1 MGKILFDPGFIVV
14 IHHLSGNPAN
24 AMTMNSLPAQAEP
37 EPLTAISEQ
46 PVFHPCPPDP
56 SCPYCN
62 GSIAPAQALDWSFL
76 DGVYCISLKSREDRA
91 IAVAAQFHKVGLCR
105 QLQFYR
111 PLRYPGRGYIGSWES
126 HRAVAEHARQQGNQ
140 TTLIFEDDV
149 QFVRRMTPRSVRA
162 IGRAIERLPPDWM
175 IFFLGHW
182 PLWAYFV
189 RPNVLRT
196 SSGCAH
202 AYIVSPRLLRWL
214 HEHPWGT
221 PGIEKR
227 RLIGKALDSA
237 YAKLPATYA
246 LFPMIATQSV
256 SRSDNFAV
264 SRKKNTKLKHLVT
277 HSRYRE
283 WLLSKLMRPGEALV
297 VLLSPL
303 FLIAQMSLQGFARF
317 RRRIARPG
325 SDASGNTR

>member
-1 MGKILFDPGFIVV
+1 M
-14 IHHLSGNPAN
+14 
-24 AMTMNSLPAQAEP
+24 
-37 EPLTAISEQ
+37 
-46 PVFHPCPPDP
+46 
-56 SCPYCN
+56 
-62 GSIAPAQALDWSFL
+62 
-76 DGVYCISLKSREDRA
+76 
-91 IAVAAQFHKVGLCR
+91 
-105 QLQFYR
+105 
-111 PLRYPGRGYIGSWES
+111 
-126 HRAVAEHARQQGNQ
+126 AEHARAQGCE

-162 IGRAIERLPPDWM
+162 IGRAIEQLPPDWM

-237 YAKLPATYA
+237 YARLPATYA

-283 WLLSKLMRPGEALV
+283 WFLSKLMRPGEAIV

-303 FLIAQMSLQGFARF
+303 FFIVQMSLQGFTRL

-325 SDASGNTR
+325 SDASGNTS

>member
-1 MGKILFDPGFIVV
+1 MPQDAACVR
-14 IHHLSGNPAN
+14 
-24 AMTMNSLPAQAEP
+24 LPTGGVNT
-37 EPLTAISEQ
+37 LTAQGITEPVASPADA
-46 PVFHPCPPDP
+46 PVFHACPPDP

-76 DGVYCISLKSREDRA
+76 DGVYCISLKSREDR
-91 IAVAAQFHKVGLCR
+91 VATVSAQFHKVGLCR
-105 QLQFYR
+105 QVLFYR

-126 HRAVAEHARQQGNQ
+126 HRAVAEHARARGYD

-149 QFVRRMTPRSVRA
+149 QFVRRLTPRSVRA
-162 IGRAIERLPPDWM
+162 IGRAIKRLPPDWM

-202 AYIVSPRLLRWL
+202 AYVVSPRLLDWL

-221 PGIEKR
+221 PGIVKR
-227 RLIGKALDSA
+227 RFIGKALDSA
-237 YAKLPATYA
+237 YAMLPATYA
-246 LFPMIATQSV
+246 LFPMIATQSI
-256 SRSDNFAV
+256 SKSDNFV
-264 SRKKNTKLKHLVT
+264 LSHKKNTRLKHIIT
-277 HSRYRE
+277 HSKYRE
-283 WLLSKLMRPGEALV
+283 MLLSRLMRPVEAIV

-303 FLIAQMSLQGFARF
+303 SLIAQIALRLRDWAGQ
-317 RRRIARPG
+317 RIAAAMNG
-325 SDASGNTR
+325 QG

>member
-1 MGKILFDPGFIVV
+1 
-14 IHHLSGNPAN
+14 
-24 AMTMNSLPAQAEP
+24 MTMNSLPAQAEP
-37 EPLTAISEQ
+37 EPETAISDEPQ
-46 PVFHPCPPDP
+46 FHPCPPDP

-105 QLQFYR
+105 QLLFYR

-202 AYIVSPRLLRWL
+202 AYIVSPRLLEWL

-237 YAKLPATYA
+237 YARLPATYA

-283 WLLSKLMRPGEALV
+283 WLLSKLMRPGEAV
-297 VLLSPL
+297 AVLLSPL
-303 FLIAQMSLQGFARF
+303 FFIAQMSLQGFASL

-325 SDASGNTR
+325 SDASGNTS

>member
-1 MGKILFDPGFIVV
+1 
-14 IHHLSGNPAN
+14 
-24 AMTMNSLPAQAEP
+24 MNRLKAEVKPECVTQARE
-37 EPLTAISEQ
+37 E
-46 PVFHPCPPDP
+46 PVFHACPTDP

-62 GSIAPAQALDWSFL
+62 GTIGDAEALDWSFL
-76 DGVYCISLKSREDRA
+76 DGVYCISLQSREDRV
-91 IAVAAQFHKVGLCR
+91 INVAAQFHKVGLCR
-105 QLQFYR
+105 QVLFYR
-111 PLRYPGRGYIGSWES
+111 PLRHPGRGYIGSWES
-126 HRAVAEHARQQGNQ
+126 HRAVAGHARERGYQ

-149 QFVRRMTPRSVRA
+149 QFVRRLSPRSVRA

-221 PGIEKR
+221 PGIAKR

-237 YAKLPATYA
+237 YAMLPATYA
-246 LFPMIATQSV
+246 LFPMIATQSI
-256 SRSDNFAV
+256 SRSDNFTV
-264 SRKKNTKLKHLVT
+264 SHKKNTKLKHIVT

-283 WLLSKLMRPGEALV
+283 WFLSELMRPGEAIV

-303 FLIAQMSLQGFARF
+303 SFIVQMVSGGIARL
-317 RRRIARPG
+317 RRRVTRTKRP
-325 SDASGNTR
+325 ATGNQH

>member
-1 MGKILFDPGFIVV
+1 
-14 IHHLSGNPAN
+14 
-24 AMTMNSLPAQAEP
+24 MTMNSLPAQAEP
-37 EPLTAISEQ
+37 EPVTAISDE

-105 QLQFYR
+105 QLLFYR

-202 AYIVSPRLLRWL
+202 AYIVSPRLLGWL

-237 YAKLPATYA
+237 YARLPATYA

-283 WLLSKLMRPGEALV
+283 WLLSKLMRPGEAV
-297 VLLSPL
+297 AVLLSPL
-303 FLIAQMSLQGFARF
+303 FFIAQMSLQGFASL

-325 SDASGNTR
+325 SDASGNTS

>member
-1 MGKILFDPGFIVV
+1 MMNRLTAHAEPDPGTPV
-14 IHHLSGNPAN
+14 H
-24 AMTMNSLPAQAEP
+24 E
-37 EPLTAISEQ
+37 E
-46 PVFHPCPPDP
+46 PVFHSCPPDP

-62 GSIAPAQALDWSFL
+62 GTIAAAQALDWSFL
-76 DGVYCISLKSREDRA
+76 DGVYCISLRSREDRA
-91 IAVAAQFHKVGLCR
+91 ITVAAQFHAVGLCR
-105 QLQFYR
+105 QVQFYR

-126 HRAVAEHARQQGNQ
+126 HRAVAGHARERGCQ
-140 TTLIFEDDV
+140 TTLILEDDV
-149 QFVRRMTPRSVRA
+149 QFVRRLSPRSVRA
-162 IGRAIERLPPDWM
+162 IGRAIERLPPYWM

-202 AYIVSPRLLRWL
+202 AYIASPRLLRWL
-214 HEHPWGT
+214 HAHPWGT
-221 PGIEKR
+221 PGIAKR

-246 LFPMIATQSV
+246 LFPMIATQSI

-264 SRKKNTKLKHLVT
+264 SRKKNTKLKHIVT
-277 HSRYRE
+277 HSRHRE
-283 WLLSKLMRPGEALV
+283 WLLSKLMRPGEAIV

-303 FLIAQMSLQGFARF
+303 FFIAQTTLRGIARL
-317 RRRIARPG
+317 RRRITRLKRHATG
-325 SDASGNTR
+325 SPH

>member
-1 MGKILFDPGFIVV
+1 M
-14 IHHLSGNPAN
+14 
-24 AMTMNSLPAQAEP
+24 
-37 EPLTAISEQ
+37 
-46 PVFHPCPPDP
+46 
-56 SCPYCN
+56 
-62 GSIAPAQALDWSFL
+62 
-76 DGVYCISLKSREDRA
+76 
-91 IAVAAQFHKVGLCR
+91 GLCR
-105 QLQFYR
+105 QLLFYR
-111 PLRYPGRGYIGSWES
+111 PLRFPGRGYIGSWES
-126 HRAVAEHARQQGNQ
+126 HRAVAEHAREQGCE

-149 QFVRRMTPRSVRA
+149 QFVRRLSPRSVRA

-237 YAKLPATYA
+237 YARLPATYA
-246 LFPMIATQSV
+246 LFPMIATQSAAGATTSPSATRKTPSSSTSSRTRGTGNGC
-256 SRSDNFAV
+256 SRSRCARSKRSWCCSRRCSSSRRWHAV
-264 SRKKNTKLKHLVT
+264 
-277 HSRYRE
+277 
-283 WLLSKLMRPGEALV
+283 P
-297 VLLSPL
+297 
-303 FLIAQMSLQGFARF
+303 
-317 RRRIARPG
+317 
-325 SDASGNTR
+325 

>member
-1 MGKILFDPGFIVV
+1 
-14 IHHLSGNPAN
+14 
-24 AMTMNSLPAQAEP
+24 MNSLQAQEEP
-37 EPLTAISEQ
+37 EPVAAVCAEPL
-46 PVFHPCPPDP
+46 FHPCPPDP

-62 GSIAPAQALDWSFL
+62 GSIDPAQALDWSFL

-91 IAVAAQFHKVGLCR
+91 MAVAAQFHTMGLCR
-105 QLQFYR
+105 QMLFHR

-126 HRAVAEHARQQGNQ
+126 HRAVAEHARQRGCN
-140 TTLIFEDDV
+140 TALIFEDDV
-149 QFVRRMTPRSVRA
+149 QFVRRLSPRSVRA
-162 IGRAIERLPPDWM
+162 IGRAIEQLPPDWM

-264 SRKKNTKLKHLVT
+264 SRKKNTKLKHIVT

-283 WLLSKLMRPGEALV
+283 WFLSKSMRPGEAVV

-303 FLIAQMSLQGFARF
+303 FFIVQMILQGITRL
-317 RRRIARPG
+317 RRRITRLTHDVTG
-325 SDASGNTR
+325 STH

>member
-1 MGKILFDPGFIVV
+1 
-14 IHHLSGNPAN
+14 
-24 AMTMNSLPAQAEP
+24 MTMNSLQAQVEP
-37 EPLTAISEQ
+37 VVAISDG

-91 IAVAAQFHKVGLCR
+91 LTVAAQFHKVGLCR
-105 QLQFYR
+105 QLLFYR

-126 HRAVAEHARQQGNQ
+126 HRAVAEHARERGCE

-149 QFVRRMTPRSVRA
+149 QFVRRLSPRSVRA

-202 AYIVSPRLLRWL
+202 ACIVSPRLLRWL

-237 YAKLPATYA
+237 YAMLPGTYA
-246 LFPMIATQSV
+246 LFPMIATQSI

-264 SRKKNTKLKHLVT
+264 SHKKNTRLKHLVT
-277 HSRYRE
+277 HSRHRE
-283 WLLSKLMRPGEALV
+283 WLLSNLMRPFEVIV

-303 FLIAQMSLQGFARF
+303 CFIAQMSKRF
-317 RRRIARPG
+317 RDRAGRRITG
-325 SDASGNTR
+325 LMNGQG

>member
-1 MGKILFDPGFIVV
+1 
-14 IHHLSGNPAN
+14 
-24 AMTMNSLPAQAEP
+24 MTMNSLPAQAEP
-37 EPLTAISEQ
+37 EPVTVISDE

-105 QLQFYR
+105 QLLFYR

-202 AYIVSPRLLRWL
+202 AYIVSPRLLEWL

-237 YAKLPATYA
+237 YARLPATYA

-283 WLLSKLMRPGEALV
+283 WLLSKLMRPGEAV
-297 VLLSPL
+297 AVLLSPL
-303 FLIAQMSLQGFARF
+303 FFIAQMSLQGFASL

-325 SDASGNTR
+325 SDASGNTS

>member
-1 MGKILFDPGFIVV
+1 M
-14 IHHLSGNPAN
+14 
-24 AMTMNSLPAQAEP
+24 MNRPNVQVEP
-37 EPLTAISEQ
+37 EPVAAIPEE

-56 SCPYCN
+56 SCAYCN
-62 GSIAPAQALDWSFL
+62 GRISAAEALDWSFL

-91 IAVAAQFHKVGLCR
+91 TTVAAEFHKVGLCR
-105 QLQFYR
+105 QVLFYR
-111 PLRYPGRGYIGSWES
+111 PLRYPGRGYVGSWES
-126 HRAVAEHARQQGNQ
+126 HRAVAGHARARGCK
-140 TTLIFEDDV
+140 TTLILEDDV
-149 QFVRRMTPRSVRA
+149 QFVRRLSPRSVRT
-162 IGRAIERLPPDWM
+162 IGRAIGRLPADWM

-202 AYIVSPRLLRWL
+202 AYIASPRLLCWL

-237 YAKLPATYA
+237 YARLPATYA

-264 SRKKNTKLKHLVT
+264 IRKKNTKLKHLVT

-283 WLLSKLMRPGEALV
+283 WLLSKFMRPGEAVV

-303 FLIAQMSLQGFARF
+303 FFIAQMTLQGIDRI
-317 RRRIARPG
+317 RRRITRL
-325 SDASGNTR
+325 SREASGNPH

>member
-1 MGKILFDPGFIVV
+1 
-14 IHHLSGNPAN
+14 
-24 AMTMNSLPAQAEP
+24 MNSLQAQAEP
-37 EPLTAISEQ
+37 EPEPVTAVTEE
-46 PVFHPCPPDP
+46 PVFHPCLPDP

-62 GSIAPAQALDWSFL
+62 GSIGPAQALDWSFL

-126 HRAVAEHARQQGNQ
+126 HRAVAEHARQQRCN

-149 QFVRRMTPRSVRA
+149 QFVRRLSPRSVRA

-237 YAKLPATYA
+237 YAKLPGTYA

-264 SRKKNTKLKHLVT
+264 SRKKNTRLKHLVT
-277 HSRYRE
+277 HSRHRE
-283 WLLSKLMRPGEALV
+283 WLLSKLMRPGEVVV

-303 FLIAQMSLQGFARF
+303 FFIAQMGLQGITRL

-325 SDASGNTR
+325 SDPSGSPR

>member
-1 MGKILFDPGFIVV
+1 MNTLQA
-14 IHHLSGNPAN
+14 HL
-24 AMTMNSLPAQAEP
+24 EP
-37 EPLTAISEQ
+37 ELVATVTEEPI
-46 PVFHPCPPDP
+46 FHACPPDP

-62 GSIAPAQALDWSFL
+62 GRIDPAEALDWSFL

-91 IAVAAQFHKVGLCR
+91 VNVAAQFHAVGLCR
-105 QLQFYR
+105 QVLFYR
-111 PLRYPGRGYIGSWES
+111 PLRFPGRGYIGSWES
-126 HRAVAEHARQQGNQ
+126 HRAVAGHARERGCE

-149 QFVRRMTPRSVRA
+149 QFVRRLSPRSVRA
-162 IGRAIERLPPDWM
+162 IGRALERLPPDWM

-189 RPNVLRT
+189 RTNVVRT
-196 SSGCAH
+196 SSACAH
-202 AYIVSPRLLRWL
+202 AYIVSPRLLKWL

-221 PGIEKR
+221 PGVEKR

-237 YAKLPATYA
+237 YAMLPGTYA

-283 WLLSKLMRPGEALV
+283 WLLSKLMRPFEAVV

-303 FLIAQMSLQGFARF
+303 CFIAQMAKRFLDRADQWITGFINGQG
-317 RRRIARPG
+317 
-325 SDASGNTR
+325 

>member
-1 MGKILFDPGFIVV
+1 
-14 IHHLSGNPAN
+14 
-24 AMTMNSLPAQAEP
+24 MTMNSLPAQAEP
-37 EPLTAISEQ
+37 EPVTAMSDEPQ
-46 PVFHPCPPDP
+46 FHPCPPDP

-105 QLQFYR
+105 QLLFYR

-189 RPNVLRT
+189 RANVLRT

-202 AYIVSPRLLRWL
+202 AYIVSPRLLEWL

-237 YAKLPATYA
+237 YARLPATYA

-283 WLLSKLMRPGEALV
+283 WLLSKLMRPGEAV
-297 VLLSPL
+297 AVLLSPL
-303 FLIAQMSLQGFARF
+303 FFIAQMSLQGFASL

-325 SDASGNTR
+325 SDASGNTN

>member
-1 MGKILFDPGFIVV
+1 M
-14 IHHLSGNPAN
+14 
-24 AMTMNSLPAQAEP
+24 MMNSLKAQVKPDPVMPVYDE
-37 EPLTAISEQ
+37 
-46 PVFHPCPPDP
+46 PVFYPCPPDP

-62 GSIAPAQALDWSFL
+62 GTIGAAEALDWSFL
-76 DGVYCISLKSREDRA
+76 DGVYCISLKGREDRA
-91 IAVAAQFHKVGLCR
+91 IAVAAQFHTVGLCR
-105 QLQFYR
+105 QVLFYR
-111 PLRYPGRGYIGSWES
+111 PLRHPGRGYIGSWES
-126 HRAVAEHARQQGNQ
+126 HRAVAGHAGARGYQ

-149 QFVRRMTPRSVRA
+149 QFVRRLSPRSVRA

-202 AYIVSPRLLRWL
+202 AYIVSSRLLRWL
-214 HEHPWGT
+214 HEHPWGA

-237 YAKLPATYA
+237 YAMLPATYA
-246 LFPMIATQSV
+246 LFPMIATQSI

-277 HSRYRE
+277 HSRHRE
-283 WLLSKLMRPGEALV
+283 WFLSKLMRPGEAVV

-303 FLIAQMSLQGFARF
+303 FFIAQMTLRGFARL
-317 RRRIARPG
+317 RRITR
-325 SDASGNTR
+325 SKRHASGNPH

>member
-1 MGKILFDPGFIVV
+1 
-14 IHHLSGNPAN
+14 
-24 AMTMNSLPAQAEP
+24 MNSLPAQAEP
-37 EPLTAISEQ
+37 EPETAIFDE
-46 PVFHPCPPDP
+46 PVFHTCPPDP

-162 IGRAIERLPPDWM
+162 IGRTIERLPPDWM

>member
-1 MGKILFDPGFIVV
+1 
-14 IHHLSGNPAN
+14 
-24 AMTMNSLPAQAEP
+24 MNSLQAHVEP
-37 EPLTAISEQ
+37 EPVTTVSGEA
-46 PVFHPCPPDP
+46 VFHPCPPDA

-62 GSIAPAQALDWSFL
+62 GSIDPAQALDWSFL

-91 IAVAAQFHKVGLCR
+91 TAVAAQFHKTGLCR
-105 QLQFYR
+105 QLLFYR
-111 PLRYPGRGYIGSWES
+111 PLRYPGRGYIGSWGS
-126 HRAVAEHARQQGNQ
+126 HRAVAEHARARGCG

-149 QFVRRMTPRSVRA
+149 QFVRRLSPHSVRA

-189 RPNVLRT
+189 RPDVLRT

-202 AYIVSPRLLRWL
+202 AYIASPRLLRWL

-221 PGIEKR
+221 PGIRKR

-237 YAKLPATYA
+237 YARLPGTYA

-277 HSRYRE
+277 HSRHRE
-283 WLLSKLMRPGEALV
+283 WLLSKLMRPGEAFV

-303 FLIAQMSLQGFARF
+303 FFVVQMSLRGF
-317 RRRIARPG
+317 RRLRCGITRPVN
-325 SDASGNTR
+325 DASGEPR

>member
-1 MGKILFDPGFIVV
+1 
-14 IHHLSGNPAN
+14 
-24 AMTMNSLPAQAEP
+24 MTMNSLPAQAEP
-37 EPLTAISEQ
+37 EPVTAMSDEPQ
-46 PVFHPCPPDP
+46 FHPCPPDP

-105 QLQFYR
+105 QLLFYR

-202 AYIVSPRLLRWL
+202 AYIVSPRLLEWL

-237 YAKLPATYA
+237 YARLPATYA

-283 WLLSKLMRPGEALV
+283 WLLSKLMRPGEAV
-297 VLLSPL
+297 AVLLSPL
-303 FLIAQMSLQGFARF
+303 FFIAQMSLQGFASL

-325 SDASGNTR
+325 SDASGNTS

>member
-1 MGKILFDPGFIVV
+1 
-14 IHHLSGNPAN
+14 
-24 AMTMNSLPAQAEP
+24 MTMNSLQAQVEP
-37 EPLTAISEQ
+37 VVAISDG
-46 PVFHPCPPDP
+46 PVFHTCPPDP

-76 DGVYCISLKSREDRA
+76 NGVYCISLKSREDRA
-91 IAVAAQFHKVGLCR
+91 LTVAAQFHKVGLCR
-105 QLQFYR
+105 QLLFYR

-126 HRAVAEHARQQGNQ
+126 HRAVAEHARERGCE

-221 PGIEKR
+221 PGIKKR

-237 YAKLPATYA
+237 YAMLPGTYA

-264 SRKKNTKLKHLVT
+264 SHKKNTKLKHLVT

-283 WLLSKLMRPGEALV
+283 WFLSIFMRPGEALV
-297 VLLSPL
+297 VMLSPL
-303 FLIAQMSLQGFARF
+303 FFIAQMSLQGFARL

>member
-1 MGKILFDPGFIVV
+1 MSENIAFARVSTDGINCLTTQD
-14 IHHLSGNPAN
+14 N
-24 AMTMNSLPAQAEP
+24 AEP
-37 EPLTAISEQ
+37 VTTVPEE

-62 GSIAPAQALDWSFL
+62 GSIDPAQALDWSFL

-91 IAVAAQFHKVGLCR
+91 LTVAAQFHKVGLCR
-105 QLQFYR
+105 QLLFYR
-111 PLRYPGRGYIGSWES
+111 PLRFPGRGYIGSWGS
-126 HRAVAEHARQQGNQ
+126 HRAVAEHARAQGCE

-149 QFVRRMTPRSVRA
+149 QFVRRLSPRSVRA
-162 IGRAIERLPPDWM
+162 IGRAIKGLPPDWM

-196 SSGCAH
+196 SSACAH

-214 HEHPWGT
+214 HEHPWGA

-237 YAKLPATYA
+237 YAMLPGTYA

-264 SRKKNTKLKHLVT
+264 SRKKNSKLKHLVT
-277 HSRYRE
+277 HSRHRE
-283 WLLSKLMRPGEALV
+283 WFLSKLMRPFEALV

-303 FLIAQMSLQGFARF
+303 FFIAQMSKRF
-317 RRRIARPG
+317 RNWVGQQITGLMHGKA
-325 SDASGNTR
+325 

>member
-1 MGKILFDPGFIVV
+1 M
-14 IHHLSGNPAN
+14 
-24 AMTMNSLPAQAEP
+24 MMNRITAHMEP
-37 EPLTAISEQ
+37 EPGTPAHDE

-56 SCPYCN
+56 TCPYCN
-62 GSIAPAQALDWSFL
+62 GSIAAGEALDWSFL
-76 DGVYCISLKSREDRA
+76 DGVYCISLRSREDRA
-91 IAVAAQFHKVGLCR
+91 VNVAAQFHKVGLCR
-105 QLQFYR
+105 QVQYYR
-111 PLRYPGRGYIGSWES
+111 PLRFPGRGYIGSWES
-126 HRAVAEHARQQGNQ
+126 HRAVAEHARERGCQ
-140 TTLIFEDDV
+140 TTLILEDDV
-149 QFVRRMTPRSVRA
+149 QFVRRLTPRSVRA
-162 IGRAIERLPPDWM
+162 IGRAIEGLPPDWM

-202 AYIVSPRLLRWL
+202 AYIVSPRLLCWL

-237 YAKLPATYA
+237 YARLPATYA
-246 LFPMIATQSV
+246 LFPMIATQSI

-264 SRKKNTKLKHLVT
+264 SRKKNTRLKHLVT
-277 HSRYRE
+277 HSRHRE
-283 WLLSKLMRPGEALV
+283 WLLSKLMRPGETVV

-303 FLIAQMSLQGFARF
+303 FFIAQMGLQGIARLRRHVARF
-317 RRRIARPG
+317 RHDAAG
-325 SDASGNTR
+325 SPR

>member
-1 MGKILFDPGFIVV
+1 
-14 IHHLSGNPAN
+14 
-24 AMTMNSLPAQAEP
+24 MTMNSLPAQAEP
-37 EPLTAISEQ
+37 VTAISDE
-46 PVFHPCPPDP
+46 PIFHPCPPDP

-62 GSIAPAQALDWSFL
+62 DSIAPAQALDWSFL

-237 YAKLPATYA
+237 YARLPATYA

-264 SRKKNTKLKHLVT
+264 SCKKNTKLKHLVT

-283 WLLSKLMRPGEALV
+283 WFLSKLMRPGEALV

-303 FLIAQMSLQGFARF
+303 FFITLMSLQGFASL
-317 RRRIARPG
+317 RRRIERPG
-325 SDASGNTR
+325 SDASGNTS

>member
-1 MGKILFDPGFIVV
+1 M
-14 IHHLSGNPAN
+14 
-24 AMTMNSLPAQAEP
+24 MMNSLQAHVEP
-37 EPLTAISEQ
+37 EPVAAVSDE

-62 GSIAPAQALDWSFL
+62 GRIDPAQALDWSFL

-91 IAVAAQFHKVGLCR
+91 MAVAAQFHTVGLCR
-105 QLQFYR
+105 QLLFYR

-126 HRAVAEHARQQGNQ
+126 HRAVAEHARTRGCN

-149 QFVRRMTPRSVRA
+149 QFVRRLSTRSVRA

-277 HSRYRE
+277 HSRHRE
-283 WLLSKLMRPGEALV
+283 WLLSKLMRPGEAIV

-303 FLIAQMSLQGFARF
+303 FFIAQMSLQGFSRL
-317 RRRIARPG
+317 RRGIKRLERNAT
-325 SDASGNTR
+325 GNPH

>member
-1 MGKILFDPGFIVV
+1 
-14 IHHLSGNPAN
+14 
-24 AMTMNSLPAQAEP
+24 MTMNSLPAQAEP
-37 EPLTAISEQ
+37 EPVTAMSDEPQ
-46 PVFHPCPPDP
+46 FHPCPPDP

-105 QLQFYR
+105 QLLFYR

-202 AYIVSPRLLRWL
+202 AYIVSPRLLGWL

-237 YAKLPATYA
+237 YARLPATYA

-283 WLLSKLMRPGEALV
+283 WLLSKLMRPGEAV
-297 VLLSPL
+297 AVLLSPL
-303 FLIAQMSLQGFARF
+303 FFIAQMSLQGFASL

-325 SDASGNTR
+325 SDASGNTS